1 MKHDWKKWL
10 SLLLCAGLMLAA
22 LPAMT
27 LADVGEADGD
37 GDAGLTE
44 PEATEAP
51 KGDVYNGTD
60 LNLGVNSYSI
70 TAGDTTYRRF
80 TFPDDGTYRFYSIS
94 NLDTRG
100 FMRNGSNVL
109 GATDDD
115 SGQDKNFL
123 FRVKGTAGTA
133 IYLGVA
139 LYNASASGT
148 VNVVAERMTRVDKP
162 MVLGRN
168 EIVVQ
173 TAGDYVYR
181 TFTPEVTGVY
191 SVYSYSAWD
200 TFGMAT
206 TEGNEIVVWD
216 DDSGASRNFSF
227 SCLLEAGK
235 TYYIGARYYSGTA
248 TGTIPVIIER
258 RVANGNAL
266 ALGRCDYE
274 ITTAETT
281 VYRPFTPSV
290 SGNYR
295 FYSAPRYESALL
307 YDDTEGMLADSDMA
321 VFEYDD
327 DGGYA
332 SNFAT
337 SGNLSLYAGDTYYFG
352 ARYYDADQT
361 GTIRTII
368 ERPVY
373 GGTPLSLGENSIAID
388 TAGSTVYRPFTPTES
403 GRYEIYSTGSAD
415 TFGTFADS
423 GYRVAFYDDD
433 SGSDR
438 NFGYSIEMDAGETY
452 FIGVRYYQYTE
463 TGNIPVVIKKTA
475 SMFEGT
481 VEWNKSDL
489 QYKGNTPYR
498 IYNGA
503 AHTPRFTVKD
513 KNGSVVD
520 PVNYTYEYRENVNAG
535 TAYVIVTFR
544 NAYAGTARAWFKIY
558 LPATTAMS
566 VENVE
571 NGIYMQWNAVEGA
584 AGYVIYRRAWS
595 STTNGWT
602 SFERWNNTPD
612 LNWTDTTVYAGSRY
626 QYGVKAYFARRTDPV
641 SGAQIGGNVGDNYN
655 LGEVGPLKTTV
666 RITTRRL
673 KSLKAGSKQITASWE
688 GSSKFTGY
696 EVQSATNAAFTQ
708 DAKTT
713 KIGNPKTY
721 STTLKSLKNGTEYYV
736 RVRSYHVFEGMTY
749 YGRWSNVL
757 SVKPGSGQTVSYVG
771 DPTYRALL
779 VGESD
784 YSAAQASDRAS
795 GVYDAN
801 AMAGVLE
808 GLTNRFDT
816 RVLTNA
822 GKNQIINAI
831 RSAYTDTNDNSVSV
845 FFFSGHGASDVYGRG
860 GLYVTDDQTLTY
872 KELAAELNTN
882 VKGRV
887 IVILSC
893 CYSGSSINKSAEDD
907 PTREIIEAFAGFS
920 LDPEAG
926 AKTGDLANS
935 KFLVIAGAHSS
946 EVGWSENHIGFDG
959 NGCPQSALAAAVVM
973 GMGCKY
979 PNGAYKGSGM
989 PADTS
994 GDSAITLK
1002 ELYTYAYDKVYGWTD
1017 GVSSGGYS
1025 GPQHVQYYG
1034 PDDAILFKR

>member
-1 MKHDWKKWL
+1 MSGNRFPEGIKETNMRKR
-10 SLLLCAGLMLAA
+10 LLALALCLVMALTLLPAATAESGKTAAEGDREIPARSGDKA
-22 LPAMT
+22 LPK
-27 LADVGEADGD
+27 
-37 GDAGLTE
+37 DAGE
-44 PEATEAP
+44 
-51 KGDVYNGTD
+51 K
-60 LNLGVNSYSI
+60 SYS
-70 TAGDTTYRRF
+70 
-80 TFPDDGTYRFYSIS
+80 
-94 NLDTRG
+94 
-100 FMRNGSNVL
+100 
-109 GATDDD
+109 
-115 SGQDKNFL
+115 
-123 FRVKGTAGTA
+123 
-133 IYLGVA
+133 GVA
-139 LYNASASGT
+139 LYEG
-148 VNVVAERMTRVDKP
+148 VNDFAITS
-162 MVLGRN
+162 
-168 EIVVQ
+168 
-173 TAGDYVYR
+173 AGDTLYRPFTPSESGVYR
-181 TFTPEVTGVY
+181 IFSSGDE
-191 SVYSYSAWD
+191 D
-200 TFGMAT
+200 TMGYLTDAS
-206 TEGNEIVVWD
+206 GNEIAEND
-216 DDSGASRNFSF
+216 DGGASLNFEIKQE
-227 SCLLEAGK
+227 LTAGV
-235 TYYIGARYYSGTA
+235 TYRIGARYYSNSS
-248 TGTIPVIIER
+248 TGTIKVTITHYAENACGNSLYWEYDPSWRELTISGSGEMWDFEQGEAPWSYLSDEIAYVSLQNGVTRIGDYAFADLTMIDEIMLPGSVRQIGYAAFARCYGLENVGVPQTLETIGNFAFFYDTALTMFHVPATVSYIGSASFLSCVSMAPDAFTVDEGNLCYEVIDGVLYTKDGKVLVMYLTSKPQTAFTVPAGVETIYSLAFR
-258 RVANGNAL
+258 NAEL
-266 ALGRCDYE
+266 HSVTLSAGVTSVQSYAFEWCQNLQSITIAATVEYIDRGASVYCGALSDVFYLGSL
-274 ITTAETT
+274 ETREST
-281 VYRPFTPSV
+281 LTID
-290 SGNYR
+290 NY
-295 FYSAPRYESALL
+295 YNYNDALL
-307 YDDTEGMLADSDMA
+307 NATWHYQEDTDFD
-321 VFEYDD
+321 
-327 DGGYA
+327 
-332 SNFAT
+332 
-337 SGNLSLYAGDTYYFG
+337 
-352 ARYYDADQT
+352 
-361 GTIRTII
+361 GTI
-368 ERPVY
+368 
-373 GGTPLSLGENSIAID
+373 
-388 TAGSTVYRPFTPTES
+388 
-403 GRYEIYSTGSAD
+403 
-415 TFGTFADS
+415 
-423 GYRVAFYDDD
+423 
-433 SGSDR
+433 
-438 NFGYSIEMDAGETY
+438 
-452 FIGVRYYQYTE
+452 
-463 TGNIPVVIKKTA
+463 
-475 SMFEGT
+475 
-481 VEWNKSDL
+481 EWNKNDL
-489 QYKGNTPYR
+489 KFKGKTPYVV
-498 IYNGA
+498 YSGSA
-503 AHTPRFTVKD
+503 FTPRFTVLD
-513 KNGSVVD
+513 ANGGVVD
-520 PVNYTYEYRENVNAG
+520 PSNYAYEYRENVNAG

-584 AGYVIYRRAWS
+584 AGYVIYRWAWS
-595 STTNGWT
+595 STTTGWT

-749 YGRWSNVL
+749 YGQWSNVL

-831 RSAYTDTNDNSVSV
+831 RSAYADTNDNSVSV

-994 GDSAITLK
+994 GDCAITLK